1 MQELTDK
8 ELINELKK
16 RFEQNKKALEEVQQ
30 LNEELKHVNKK
41 LEDSEA
47 LKSHFISNI
56 TNEIINPFSSIL
68 GLAKNILSLGK
79 ADWNKVRSMVSMI
92 FYEAFNL
99 DFQLRNI
106 FVAAKIE
113 AGEIYPESINVDIKH
128 LLESVIDA
136 FKYELEKKNLS
147 IEFNF
152 KIEPA
157 NGDIFYFR
165 TDPEKLKLIISNHLS
180 NAIKFSD
187 EGKKIILTAWEM
199 NEKLHISVKDFG
211 SGISKENQRI
221 IFDRFKKLDSGI
233 DSIHRGH
240 GLGLSINKALL
251 DLLDGDI
258 DIATQENQG
267 SEFTISVP
275 QLKSDISG
283 FAFDDNE
290 MYFGKDELFN
300 EEESSEEETF

>member
-1 MQELTDK
+1 MKELTDQ

-16 RFEQNKKALEEVQQ
+16 RFEQNKQALDEVQQ
-30 LNEELKHVNKK
+30 LNQELKKVNKK

-68 GLAKNILSLGK
+68 GLAKHIMSLEK
-79 ADWNKVRSMVSMI
+79 ADWKKVKSMVSMI
-92 FYEAFNL
+92 YYEAFNL

-113 AGEIYPESINVDIKH
+113 AGEIYPECINVDVKH
-128 LLESVIDA
+128 VLESVVDS
-136 FKYELEKKNLS
+136 FKYELEKKNLTT
-147 IEFNF
+147 ELN
-152 KIEPA
+152 A
-157 NGDIFYFR
+157 NLKPQKSDIYYYK

-180 NAIKFSD
+180 NAIKYSD
-187 EGKKIILTAWEM
+187 DGSKVEINTWESEG
-199 NEKLHISVKDFG
+199 KLHISVKDYG
-211 SGISKENQRI
+211 VGISEENQKI

-240 GLGLSINKALL
+240 GLGLSISKALL
-251 DLLDGDI
+251 DLLNGDI
-258 DIATQENQG
+258 DIQTKEGAG
-267 SEFTISVP
+267 SEFTISIP
-275 QLKSDISG
+275 ELKSDISG

-290 MYFGKDELFN
+290 MYFGKDDNYKEG
-300 EEESSEEETF
+300 EEQTF

>member
-1 MQELTDK
+1 MKEELTDQ

-16 RFEQNKKALEEVQQ
+16 RFEQNKRSLQEVKQ
-30 LNEELKHVNKK
+30 LNDELKRVNKK

-56 TNEIINPFSSIL
+56 TNEIINPFSSII
-68 GLAKNILSLGK
+68 GLARNIMSLGE
-79 ADWNKVRSMVSMI
+79 ADWKQVKSMVSMI
-92 FYEAFNL
+92 YYEAFNL

-113 AGEIYPESINVDIKH
+113 AGEIYPETINVDVRQ
-128 LLESVIDA
+128 LLDSVIDN
-136 FKYELEKKNLS
+136 FRYELEKKSLSVKRDINLVPRKGN
-147 IEFNF
+147 IY
-152 KIEPA
+152 
-157 NGDIFYFR
+157 YFI

-187 EGKKIILTAWEM
+187 KGSQIIIKAWEDKG
-199 NEKLHISVKDFG
+199 NLNVSIKDFG
-211 SGISKENQRI
+211 TGISKENQKI

-251 DLLDGDI
+251 DVLDGSI
-258 DIATQENQG
+258 DINTKEGEG
-267 SEFTISVP
+267 SEFTISIP
-275 QLKSDISG
+275 ELKSSVSG

-290 MYFGKDELFN
+290 LFFGKENDFDDDEV
-300 EEESSEEETF
+300 ETF

>member
-1 MQELTDK
+1 MKEELTDQ

-16 RFEQNKKALEEVQQ
+16 RFEQNKRSLEEVRQ
-30 LNEELKHVNKK
+30 LNEELKEVNKK

-56 TNEIINPFSSIL
+56 TNEIINPFSSII
-68 GLAKNILSLGK
+68 GLAKNIMSLGK
-79 ADWNKVRSMVSMI
+79 ADWKQVKSMVSMI
-92 FYEAFNL
+92 YYEAFNL

-113 AGEIYPESINVDIKH
+113 AGEIYPETINVDVNQ
-128 LLESVIDA
+128 LLESVVDN
-136 FKYELEKKNLS
+136 FKYELEKKKLS
-147 IEFNF
+147 VERDVDL
-152 KIEPA
+152 KPRK
-157 NGDIFYFR
+157 GDIYYFI

-187 EGKKIILTAWEM
+187 EGSKIIIKAWESDG
-199 NEKLHISVKDFG
+199 ELHVSVKDFG
-211 SGISKENQRI
+211 TGISKENQQI

-251 DLLDGDI
+251 DVLDGSI
-258 DIATQENQG
+258 DINTKEGEG
-267 SEFTISVP
+267 SEFTFSIP
-275 QLKSDISG
+275 ELKSNVSG

-290 MYFGKDELFN
+290 LFFGKDDKFSDDEV
-300 EEESSEEETF
+300 ETF